1 MVESERH
8 LITAA
13 PGQNLNTGQ
22 SIERYIPLLAA
33 DSLNKIR
40 EYATG
45 KPIPAIDMWNNCG
58 QKMDIAH
65 AEAGKDESRYDYA
78 TRLLAE
84 KYAVLAQ
91 LGIDVDSRTIIRDD
105 SSDVQVWLTDKLKQ
119 LYKDKILY
127 EAETTFNAC
136 GDCGYLISERGAPV
150 SKCSG
155 CGSQSFVGTEARGL
169 FIDLPSNKH
178 DLLNGKVYI
187 PKNQKHLQGIMETLP
202 DRTLVSRVR
211 EYGLPL
217 DFLGFD
223 GFVLDPKI
231 GISLMPG
238 MVAETH
244 GLDEITQIQG
254 IRTAMHTAPFTTIL
268 SPNHLNTYAF
278 LYRIPPT
285 TLETAQNLGIDF
297 VSHYLPLFLFTKK
310 GDIGKGEVENL
321 KVEFGKVVRKIDN
334 TMKVLSRDEE
344 FTRPLSDVDRQKV
357 TEVVSLLLNYD
368 ISQGLSSLR
377 GFIYDTLSAGCANE
391 FKQEN
396 AKLSDDDIAVIEGML
411 KIVY

>member
-1 MVESERH
+1 MINSERH
-8 LITAA
+8 LLTAA

-22 SIERYIPLLAA
+22 SIERYVPLLAA
-33 DSLNKIR
+33 NSLNKVR

-45 KPIPAIDMWNNCG
+45 KPVPIIDMWNNCG

-65 AEAGKDESRYDYA
+65 SRSGTDESRYDYA

-84 KYAVLAQ
+84 KYAVLAR
-91 LGIDVDSRTIIRDD
+91 LGIDFDSRTIIRDD
-105 SSDVQVWLTDKLKQ
+105 STDVQSWLTEKLKQ

-127 EAETTFNAC
+127 EAETTFNTC
-136 GDCGYLISERGAPV
+136 GDCGYLISEKGATV
-150 SKCSG
+150 NKCSG
-155 CGSQSFVGTEARGL
+155 CGSQSFVETEARGL

-178 DLLNGKVYI
+178 DLLNGKVYT

-211 EYGLPL
+211 KYGLSL
-217 DFLGFD
+217 GFLGFD

-231 GISLMPG
+231 GISLMPE

-254 IRTAMHTAPFTTIL
+254 IKTAIHTAPYTAFL
-268 SPNHLNTYAF
+268 SPDYHNTYAF
-278 LYRIPPT
+278 LHRIPLT
-285 TLETAQNLGIDF
+285 TLETAQSLGIDF

-310 GDIGKGEVENL
+310 GDIGKGEMENL
-321 KVEFGKVVRKIDN
+321 KVEFGKVFRKIDN
-334 TMKVLSRDEE
+334 TMKVLSRDAES
-344 FTRPLSDVDRQKV
+344 TQSLSDADRQKV

-368 ISQGLSSLR
+368 ISQGLSALR
-377 GFIYDTLSAGCANE
+377 EFVYDTLSAGCANE
-391 FKQEN
+391 LKNRN
-396 AKLSDDDIAVIEGML
+396 AKLNDNDIAAIDELL
-411 KIVY
+411 KIIY

>member
-13 PGQNLNTGQ
+13 SGQNLNTGQ

-33 DSLNKIR
+33 DSINKVR

-45 KPIPAIDMWNNCG
+45 KPVPVIDMWNNCG

-65 AEAGKDESRYDYA
+65 EKAGTNESRYDYA
-78 TRLLAE
+78 TRLLVE

-105 SSDVQVWLTDKLKQ
+105 STDVQTWLVHKLEQ

-127 EAETTFNAC
+127 EAETAFNAC
-136 GDCGYLISERGAPV
+136 GDCGYLISEKDAPA

-155 CGSQSFVGTEARGL
+155 CGSHSFVETEARGL

-178 DLLNGKVYI
+178 DLLNGKVYTS
-187 PKNQKHLQGIMETLP
+187 KNQRHLQGIMETLP
-202 DRTLVSRVR
+202 DRTFVSRVR
-211 EYGLPL
+211 KYGLSL

-231 GISLMPG
+231 GISLMPE
-238 MVAETH
+238 MIAETH
-244 GLDEITQIQG
+244 RLDEITQIQG

-310 GDIGKGEVENL
+310 GDIEKGEVENL
-321 KVEFGKVVRKIDN
+321 KVEFGKVVRKINN
-334 TMKVLSRDEE
+334 TMKVLSRDAESM
-344 FTRPLSDVDRQKV
+344 RPLSDVDRQKV

-368 ISQGLSSLR
+368 ISQGLSALR
-377 GFIYDTLSAGCANE
+377 EFVYDTLSAGCANE
-391 FKQEN
+391 LKQEN
-396 AKLSDDDIAVIEGML
+396 ARLSDNDIAVIEGML
-411 KIVY
+411 RIIY